1 MNRLPQTEC
10 GAKLVTDT
18 YVVQGIEK
26 YWVENTMLIAINYH
40 FSRLESSDEKAA
52 IEIIKL

>member
-26 YWVENTMLIAINYH
+26 HWVENTMLIAINYH